1 MYEIAKGGGGGTM
14 GRFKCVSHTKQSILL
29 QSGASAFCLN
39 SQAWTLA
46 VITEATKI

>member
-1 MYEIAKGGGGGTM
+1 M
-14 GRFKCVSHTKQSILL
+14 GRFKCVSHTKQSFILL